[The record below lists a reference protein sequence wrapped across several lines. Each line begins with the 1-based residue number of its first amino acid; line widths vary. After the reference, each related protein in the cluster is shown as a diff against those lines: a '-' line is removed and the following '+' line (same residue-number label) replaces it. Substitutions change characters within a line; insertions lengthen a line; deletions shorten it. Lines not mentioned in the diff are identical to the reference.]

1 MAKVVETRKIQRR
14 RTEVAMR
21 RALQDFINGKAQ
33 ISIPPQDDD
42 TEIILRDCIEELLEL
57 RQIVE
62 DVKSFASS
70 ITVKTARR

>member
-21 RALQDFINGKAQ
+21 RALQDFIDGKRQ
-33 ISIPPQDDD
+33 MSIPPQDDD
-42 TEIILRDCIEELLEL
+42 TDIILRDCIEELLEL

>member
-1 MAKVVETRKIQRR
+1 MAKVVETRKIQKR

-21 RALQDFINGKAQ
+21 RALQDFIDGKAQ
-33 ISIPPQDDD
+33 ASIPPQDDD
-42 TEIILRDCIEELLEL
+42 TDIILRDCIEELLEL

>member
-21 RALQDFINGKAQ
+21 RALQDFVNGKPQ
-33 ISIPPQDDD
+33 VTIPPQDDD
-42 TEIILRDCIEELLEL
+42 TEIILQDCIEELLEL